1 MAYRAFGV
9 RLAFLFGFALL
20 IVLMQ
25 FLAVSRLNAP
35 VQYPWLVDDGREGVA
50 VKRTEQPLP
59 LEHVSYTCIL
69 LCIKQHSMRQYN
81 IIQEF
86 CCKGECRTV

>member
-69 LCIKQHSMRQYN
+69 LCIQQHASVYARFLLQ
-81 IIQEF
+81 
-86 CCKGECRTV
+86 G